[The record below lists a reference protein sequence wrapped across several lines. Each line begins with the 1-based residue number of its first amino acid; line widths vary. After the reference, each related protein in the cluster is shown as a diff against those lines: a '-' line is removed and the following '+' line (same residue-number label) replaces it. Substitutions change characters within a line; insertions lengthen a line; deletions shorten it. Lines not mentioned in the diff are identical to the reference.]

1 MVNGLVFNQRGSKM
15 VKTITTAYTPILQRK
30 LQSVGKRHFV
40 VLAGKLSKNRLPSL
54 KSAVFTDGK
63 TGKTRSYT
71 RNTVYHKSS
80 SMKWFDDNDYINSL
94 LFDIYFN
101 PSCIEI
107 GTRKLAGR
115 YYKRLTGGAKLPPM
129 VMKKRKK

>member
-1 MVNGLVFNQRGSKM
+1 MTKRL
-15 VKTITTAYTPILQRK
+15 IPIHQRK

-54 KSAVFTDGK
+54 KSAVFKDKK
-63 TGKTRSYT
+63 TGVSRKYT
-71 RNTVYHKSS
+71 PNTIYHKSS
-80 SMKWFDDNDYINSL
+80 SMKWLDDHYFVNGM
-94 LFDIYFN
+94 LFDIYHD
-101 PSCIEI
+101 PSRIDI

-129 VMKKRKK
+129 VMKK

>member
-1 MVNGLVFNQRGSKM
+1 MSKTLST
-15 VKTITTAYTPILQRK
+15 VYTPIFQKK

-54 KSAVFTDGK
+54 KSAVFTDSK
-63 TGKTRSYT
+63 TGKTKLYT
-71 RNTVYHKSS
+71 INTVYHKSS
-80 SMKWFDDNDYINSL
+80 SMNWLDDNDYINSI

-101 PSCIEI
+101 PSRIDI

-115 YYKRLTGGAKLPPM
+115 YYKRLTSGAKLPPM
-129 VMKKRKK
+129 MPKKRKK

>member
-1 MVNGLVFNQRGSKM
+1 MPKRLIS
-15 VKTITTAYTPILQRK
+15 IHQRK

-54 KSAVFTDGK
+54 KSAVFKDKK
-63 TGKTRSYT
+63 TGVSRKYT
-71 RNTVYHKSS
+71 PNTIYHKSR
-80 SMKWFDDNDYINSL
+80 SMKWFDDNDYINSI

-101 PSCIEI
+101 PSRIEI